1 MQHLEKYNDGEI
13 RADEFKAA
21 QAIARAHFAN
31 IEVEK
36 SKLEK
41 CEHTYQHFVRFRKV
55 CDKELPL
62 TEIIDEIYEIR
73 VDSGRKVM
81 VQWK

>member
-13 RADEFKAA
+13 CADEFKAA
-21 QAIARAHFAN
+21 QAIARACFAN

-36 SKLEK
+36 SKLEE
-41 CEHTYQHFVRFRKV
+41 CEQTYQHFVRFRKV

-62 TEIIDEIYEIR
+62 TEIIDEIREIR
-73 VDSGRKVM
+73 VDSGRKVV